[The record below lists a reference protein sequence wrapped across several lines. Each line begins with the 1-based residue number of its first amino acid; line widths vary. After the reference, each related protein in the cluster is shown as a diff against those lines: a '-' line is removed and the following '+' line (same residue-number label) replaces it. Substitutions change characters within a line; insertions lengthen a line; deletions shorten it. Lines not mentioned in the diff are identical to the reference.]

1 MGTRLASNLPA
12 VRHAVDDAHLG
23 TPIIFRSDIVVMSGG
38 QMIKEREGQALPGW
52 PALVVI
58 VAASV
63 LVLVAAWWEVT
74 HASVSG
80 LKLGTAV
87 LGVLVVF
94 GWRGLTAV
102 NPNEAR
108 ALVLFGSYAGSV
120 KRQGLWWVNPFARR
134 LRISVKVRNFESQ
147 KLKVNDH
154 DGNPIEIAAVVVWR
168 VVDTAEALFE
178 VDDYEQFLRV
188 QAEAAIRTL
197 ATAYPYDGHGEEQSL
212 RGNPHEVGEEL
223 KREVQGRLERA
234 GIEVLDT
241 RISLLAYA
249 PEIAG
254 AMLRRQQA
262 SAIIDARTRIV
273 GGAVSM
279 VQMALEQLSSQQIV
293 ELDEERKAAMVSN
306 LLVVLCSERES
317 QPVVNAGSLY

>member
-1 MGTRLASNLPA
+1 MREQDGRAAAGYPVVIGLLVGLVALIATIAYDLANGGPPA
-12 VRHAVDDAHLG
+12 VPGAG
-23 TPIIFRSDIVVMSGG
+23 VVRIGVG
-38 QMIKEREGQALPGW
+38 VVAL
-52 PALVVI
+52 AM
-58 VAASV
+58 
-63 LVLVAAWWEVT
+63 
-74 HASVSG
+74 
-80 LKLGTAV
+80 V
-87 LGVLVVF
+87 LGAA
-94 GWRGLTAV
+94 GLTVV

-108 ALVLFGSYAGSV
+108 ALVLFGRYNGSL
-120 KRQGLWWVNPFARR
+120 KRQGLWWVNPFTRR
-134 LRISVKVRNFESQ
+134 LRISIKIRNFESQ

-168 VVDTAEALFE
+168 VADTAEALFE
-178 VDDYEQFLRV
+178 VDDYEQFLRI

-212 RGNPHEVGEEL
+212 RGNPHEVGGEL
-223 KREVQGRLERA
+223 QREVQSRLDKA

-241 RISLLAYA
+241 RISHLAYA

>member
-1 MGTRLASNLPA
+1 MIREHEGRAVPGYPVLLALLAGAA
-12 VRHAVDDAHLG
+12 VLAVA
-23 TPIIFRSDIVVMSGG
+23 IASDIASGG
-38 QMIKEREGQALPGW
+38 PPLPVGAGVWRTGMVLLAL
-52 PALVVI
+52 A
-58 VAASV
+58 VAVGS
-63 LVLVAAWWEVT
+63 T
-74 HASVSG
+74 
-80 LKLGTAV
+80 
-87 LGVLVVF
+87 
-94 GWRGLTAV
+94 GLTIV

-108 ALVLFGSYAGSV
+108 VLVLLGRYAGSL
-120 KRQGLWWVNPFARR
+120 KHEGLWWVNPLTRR
-134 LRISVKVRNFESQ
+134 RRVSIKIRNFESQ
-147 KLKVNDH
+147 RLKVNDH

-168 VVDTAEALFE
+168 VVDTAEALLA
-178 VDDYEQFLRV
+178 VDDYEQFLRI
-188 QAEAAIRTL
+188 QSEAAIRTL
-197 ATAYPYDGHGEEQSL
+197 ATAYSYDGHGEGQSL

-223 KREVQGRLERA
+223 KREVQGRLGQA

-241 RISLLAYA
+241 RISHLAYA

-317 QPVVNAGSLY
+317 QPVVNAGSPY

>member
-1 MGTRLASNLPA
+1 MIQERQGRA
-12 VRHAVDDAHLG
+12 VPGYPVLFAV
-23 TPIIFRSDIVVMSGG
+23 
-38 QMIKEREGQALPGW
+38 
-52 PALVVI
+52 
-58 VAASV
+58 
-63 LVLVAAWWEVT
+63 
-74 HASVSG
+74 VSG
-80 LKLGTAV
+80 VVVLIAAVAYDAANGGPPGSIGTGVFRLGIGLLALAV
-87 LGVLVVF
+87 MLGL
-94 GWRGLTAV
+94 GGLTVV

-108 ALVLFGSYAGSV
+108 VLVLLGRYAGSL
-120 KRQGLWWVNPFARR
+120 RQQGPWWVNPLTRR
-134 LRISVKVRNFESQ
+134 RRISLKVRNFESQ
-147 KLKVNDH
+147 RIKVNDH

-188 QAEAAIRTL
+188 QTEAAIRTL
-197 ATAYPYDGHGEEQSL
+197 ATAYPYDGHGDEPSL
-212 RGNPHEVGEEL
+212 RGNPHEVGEQL
-223 KREVQGRLERA
+223 KGEVQSRLDRA

-241 RISLLAYA
+241 RISHLAYA

>member
-1 MGTRLASNLPA
+1 MIREQEGRAVPGYPVLVGVVVGVAVLITAIAFAVANGPIGAGPFRFVIALIAMALVLASA
-12 VRHAVDDAHLG
+12 
-23 TPIIFRSDIVVMSGG
+23 
-38 QMIKEREGQALPGW
+38 
-52 PALVVI
+52 
-58 VAASV
+58 
-63 LVLVAAWWEVT
+63 
-74 HASVSG
+74 
-80 LKLGTAV
+80 
-87 LGVLVVF
+87 
-94 GWRGLTAV
+94 GLTVV

-108 ALVLFGSYAGSV
+108 VLVLLGRYAGSL
-120 KRQGLWWVNPFARR
+120 KGQGLWWVNPLSRR
-134 LRISVKVRNFESQ
+134 RRISLKIRNFESQ
-147 KLKVNDH
+147 RLKVNDH

-178 VDDYEQFLRV
+178 VDDYEQFLRI

-223 KREVQGRLERA
+223 KREVQSRLDKA

-241 RISLLAYA
+241 RISHLAYA

-279 VQMALEQLSSQQIV
+279 VQMALEQLSSQRIV

-317 QPVVNAGSLY
+317 QPVVNAGTLY

>member
-1 MGTRLASNLPA
+1 
-12 VRHAVDDAHLG
+12 
-23 TPIIFRSDIVVMSGG
+23 
-38 QMIKEREGQALPGW
+38 MIQEREGR
-52 PALVVI
+52 
-58 VAASV
+58 AASGYPV
-63 LVLVAAWWEVT
+63 MLAVVAGIV
-74 HASVSG
+74 
-80 LKLGTAV
+80 
-87 LGVLVVF
+87 VLVVALGF
-94 GWRGLTAV
+94 DLANGGPPGWIGVGAFRLGLGVIAVAVVLVSSGLTVV

-108 ALVLFGSYAGSV
+108 VLVLLGRYAGTL
-120 KRQGLWWVNPFARR
+120 KHEGLWWVNPLTRR
-134 LRISVKVRNFESQ
+134 RRVSIKIRNFESQ

-168 VVDTAEALFE
+168 VVDTAEALFA
-178 VDDYEQFLRV
+178 VDDYEQFLRI
-188 QAEAAIRTL
+188 QTEAAIRTL
-197 ATAYPYDGHGEEQSL
+197 ATGYSYDGHGEGQSL

-223 KREVQGRLERA
+223 AREVQGRLGQA

-241 RISLLAYA
+241 RISHLAYA

>member
-1 MGTRLASNLPA
+1 VLFGLLLGVVVLIAAIGYGFANGGPPVSINPGAYRLAITVVALLIA
-12 VRHAVDDAHLG
+12 LG
-23 TPIIFRSDIVVMSGG
+23 F
-38 QMIKEREGQALPGW
+38 
-52 PALVVI
+52 
-58 VAASV
+58 
-63 LVLVAAWWEVT
+63 
-74 HASVSG
+74 SG
-80 LKLGTAV
+80 LTV
-87 LGVLVVF
+87 
-94 GWRGLTAV
+94 V

-108 ALVLFGSYAGSV
+108 ALVLFGRYHGSL
-120 KRQGLWWVNPFARR
+120 KLQGLWWVNPFTRR
-134 LRISVKVRNFESQ
+134 LRISIKIRNFESQ
-147 KLKVNDH
+147 HLKVNDH
-154 DGNPIEIAAVVVWR
+154 DGNPIEVAAVVVWR

-178 VDDYEQFLRV
+178 VDDYEQFLRI
-188 QAEAAIRTL
+188 QTEAAIRTL
-197 ATAYPYDGHGEEQSL
+197 ATAYGYDGHREDELSL

-223 KREVQGRLERA
+223 KREVQGRLVQA

-241 RISLLAYA
+241 RISHLAYA

-279 VQMALEQLSSQQIV
+279 VQMALEQLSSRQIV

-317 QPVVNAGSLY
+317 QPVINAGSLY